1 MSSDLSVRVTEG
13 WMESGPGGGGRGGR
27 DSPGSHLQQWVTG
40 QCQQAGVEGCRE
52 ASAPAGPRE
61 LGPADALDREE
72 EPRGGGR
79 VWLGAGGR
87 EVRAG
92 LFGVG
97 GLIPKCRRHGG
108 CGPDKSE
115 VRWSSGLE
123 TGGASILGLQMV
135 LEQWE
140 CLGPLGEEKSP
151 EHLARGPRV

>member
-1 MSSDLSVRVTEG
+1 MEG
-13 WMESGPGGGGRGGR
+13 R
-27 DSPGSHLQQWVTG
+27 
-40 QCQQAGVEGCRE
+40 RE
-52 ASAPAGPRE
+52 VSAPAGPRE
-61 LGPADALDREE
+61 LGPADAVDREE

-79 VWLGAGGR
+79 VWLGAGRGVGVGGGR

-97 GLIPKCRRHGG
+97 GLTPKCRRHGG
-108 CGPDKSE
+108 CGPDKSA

-140 CLGPLGEEKSP
+140 CLGPLGEEKGP